1 MQGVYE
7 SGMGSCMSIYMEVE
21 EQIRHMHAFYI
32 CIQYNII
39 YKYNI

>member
-21 EQIRHMHAFYI
+21 EQIRRMHFIYV
-32 CIQYNII
+32 YSII
-39 YKYNI
+39 

>member
-1 MQGVYE
+1 
-7 SGMGSCMSIYMEVE
+7 MEVE

-39 YKYNI
+39 YKYNNNGI